1 MSQHKNRSS
10 TTIYSLKT
18 CLLGLNAAVEFQQG
32 STSLQWYD
40 SSSLLFSTP
49 VPRLSHCLYL
59 SIVYIPP
66 SGPSSLLSSQFIS
79 WLCLV
84 GRKEPDCRTFPEL
97 IGVTLACPETDRHYE
112 NTQSI
117 TGQWINIPSLIF
129 DFHIAVRAN
138 GCDAQLLSAQGH
150 LVSISRRS
158 SEICPRSLVV
168 IVGLPWIWSPH
179 CKLKISM

>member
-1 MSQHKNRSS
+1 M
-10 TTIYSLKT
+10 
-18 CLLGLNAAVEFQQG
+18 EFQRG

-40 SSSLLFSTP
+40 SSSLLFSSP

-84 GRKEPDCRTFPEL
+84 AHKDPDCRTFPEL
-97 IGVTLACPETDRHYE
+97 IGVTLACPETERHYE

-129 DFHIAVRAN
+129 DFHIAARAN

-150 LVSISRRS
+150 LISISRRS
-158 SEICPRSLVV
+158 SEFARGHLLSLLDCHGYGLLTANEKSQCKF
-168 IVGLPWIWSPH
+168 GLP
-179 CKLKISM
+179 LVR

>member
-1 MSQHKNRSS
+1 M
-10 TTIYSLKT
+10 
-18 CLLGLNAAVEFQQG
+18 EFQRG

-84 GRKEPDCRTFPEL
+84 AHKEPDCRTFPEL
-97 IGVTLACPETDRHYE
+97 IGVTLACPETERHYE

-138 GCDAQLLSAQGH
+138 GCDVQLLSAQGH
-150 LVSISRRS
+150 LISITRRS

-179 CKLKISM
+179 CKWKISM